1 MRVLERA
8 AAHVESA
15 DPEAWATIVGLQAT
29 ALRGS
34 GRVAE
39 ALAALGSALHA
50 VPAGPIRAAIL
61 LQRSRLLLDLFRASE
76 ALDDLRV
83 VLEQHRSD
91 GDQHGELEALL
102 ALGRAEYI
110 LSLDRQEF
118 APSARATY
126 EEALRLAEHLGDQRA
141 MANALTPTVW
151 FSDYWSEYAP
161 IAQANAARAFE
172 LARSVGDPDLLIDA
186 EFAVQRTLPAATVK
200 ESGEDLLARLE
211 ARRDLVRL
219 KEHCFWMMWVYLGAA
234 EFGRCVAICDRGL
247 ELATQLGSAP
257 VQYGSIKA
265 IALARCGRFDE
276 VEAALAQEITDDDH
290 PFGHA
295 IARLARTEYLATV
308 GALEQAAA
316 EGVAAFHEA
325 TMVSRRWMQQWLVNL
340 LTSVRV
346 RLERQGRPVPSSLSD
361 LLDDSPIRR
370 SVPARAE
377 VELADGRPDVA
388 RDLLEPELARL
399 AGEGRIRELLDARLL
414 HAEAALADGDAAGAV
429 GECRTA
435 LAAALDLGY
444 ATIAWRLRVVL
455 ALAAEATGDAA
466 TATEQRARAAAE
478 FGVLRD
484 RITDAALRTGF
495 GRDAPDGFDQAS

>member
-1 MRVLERA
+1 MLV
-8 AAHVESA
+8 
-15 DPEAWATIVGLQAT
+15 
-29 ALRGS
+29 
-34 GRVAE
+34 
-39 ALAALGSALHA
+39 
-50 VPAGPIRAAIL
+50 
-61 LQRSRLLLDLFRASE
+61 
-76 ALDDLRV
+76 
-83 VLEQHRSD
+83 
-91 GDQHGELEALL
+91 
-102 ALGRAEYI
+102 
-110 LSLDRQEF
+110 
-118 APSARATY
+118 
-126 EEALRLAEHLGDQRA
+126 
-141 MANALTPTVW
+141 
-151 FSDYWSEYAP
+151 
-161 IAQANAARAFE
+161 
-172 LARSVGDPDLLIDA
+172 
-186 EFAVQRTLPAATVK
+186 
-200 ESGEDLLARLE
+200 RLE

-325 TMVSRRWMQQWLVNL
+325 TMVSRRWMQQWLVDL

-377 VELADGRPDVA
+377 VELGRRSPRRGARPCSSRSWPGSRA
-388 RDLLEPELARL
+388 RDGSASCSRPGSSTR
-399 AGEGRIRELLDARLL
+399 RRRSP
-414 HAEAALADGDAAGAV
+414 
-429 GECRTA
+429 
-435 LAAALDLGY
+435 
-444 ATIAWRLRVVL
+444 
-455 ALAAEATGDAA
+455 
-466 TATEQRARAAAE
+466 TATPPARSVRAAPRSPLRWTLATRRSPGGCASCWHSPPRRRGTRRRPRSNGLVRPTE
-478 FGVLRD
+478 FRALRD
-484 RITDAALRTGF
+484 RITDPALRTAF
-495 GRDAPDGFDQAS
+495 EHSGRAGRSRSSELIAHLAEHGPQRLHPRLAGPVVARPSTDWA